1 MSSYY
6 RRRFQQRWCQL
17 GIVEEH
23 TQKNKTSRQL
33 STDHD
38 RMVENLTRKSNTTV
52 TIKKRIKE
60 GNDAIYSLCVLFAS
74 LLLFCC
80 SFGRLLL
87 LFLTGEYPE
96 IWRSFPIV
104 FINTNLCLILSFD
117 GYHLLSLSSVVV
129 SQNSAIFSNIREII
143 LKFPSRVCVHTR

>member
-1 MSSYY
+1 
-6 RRRFQQRWCQL
+6 
-17 GIVEEH
+17 
-23 TQKNKTSRQL
+23 
-33 STDHD
+33 
-38 RMVENLTRKSNTTV
+38 MVENLTRKSNTTV

-117 GYHLLSLSSVVV
+117 GYHLLSLRRRGMSVLLLRFLKK
-129 SQNSAIFSNIREII
+129 QNAFFI
-143 LKFPSRVCVHTR
+143 LKKKLYVLAGRNAPFQIYEILEIRRQV